1 MMSIGYQVC
10 FAVGITTILC
20 ASIALYAALVGS

>member
-10 FAVGITTILC
+10 LAVGVTTILC